1 MKQKP
6 LKLPLRFD
14 VALADLLKVKPE
26 PGKARRQSGNRK
38 KCTVRKRTRR

>member
-14 VALADLLKVKPE
+14 EALADLLKVKPE
-26 PGKARRQSGNRK
+26 PRKARRQSGSRK
-38 KCTVRKRTRR
+38 KRIARKKVVR